1 MKRNT
6 KELILEKGSEIVRLK
21 GFHHTGIQ
29 EILNSAGV
37 PKGSF
42 YFYFKNKEDFGLQLI
57 DYYSNF
63 FLGNADVFIKDE
75 NFTYLNRLRRLF
87 DFFLNYFESTNY
99 KGGCSIGNLAQ
110 ELGDI
115 NVRFR
120 VKLNDVFEKMKSKV
134 ESFLQNA
141 RNENELSNEVD
152 ITVASDFIINSW
164 EGALLR
170 TKVTKSSE
178 PLRIFD
184 KFIFDLYLLN
194 NVIPFAPGKEQHRNA

>member
-6 KELILEKGSEIVRLK
+6 KELILQKGAEIVRLK
-21 GFHHTGIQ
+21 GFHHSGIQ

-42 YFYFKNKEDFGLQLI
+42 YFYFKSKEDFGLQLI

-75 NFTYLNRLRRLF
+75 NFSYLDRLRRF
-87 DFFLNYFESTNY
+87 FEFFLNYFETTNY
-99 KGGCSIGNLAQ
+99 MGGCSIGNLAQ

-120 VKLNDVFEKMKSKV
+120 VKLNEVFEKMKTKV
-134 ESFLQNA
+134 ETFLRYA
-141 RNENELSNEVD
+141 RDENEISEEID
-152 ITVASDFIINSW
+152 IKKVSDFIINSW

-178 PLRIFD
+178 PLRIFE
-184 KFIFDLYLLN
+184 KFIFEQYLGKSI
-194 NVIPFAPGKEQHRNA
+194 VPFSPGKDQQQIA

>member
-29 EILNSAGV
+29 EILNTAGV

-42 YFYFKNKEDFGLQLI
+42 YFYFKSKEDFGLQLI
-57 DYYSNF
+57 DHYANF
-63 FLGNADVFIKDE
+63 FLGNADVFINDE
-75 NFTYLNRLRRLF
+75 NFSYLNRLRRFF
-87 DFFLNYFESTNY
+87 DFFLNYFETTNY
-99 KGGCSIGNLAQ
+99 KGGCTIGNLAQ

-120 VKLNDVFEKMKSKV
+120 VKLNEIFEKMKSKV
-134 ESFLQNA
+134 ETFLRHAQ
-141 RNENELSNEVD
+141 NENEISKEID
-152 ITVASDFIINSW
+152 ISMASDFIINSW
-164 EGALLR
+164 EGALIRL
-170 TKVTKSSE
+170 KVAKSSE

-184 KFIFDLYLLN
+184 KLIFEHYLVN
-194 NVIPFAPGKEQHRNA
+194 NIIPLRPEKNQQKSF

>member
-29 EILNSAGV
+29 EILNSAGI

-57 DYYSNF
+57 DFYSNF
-63 FLGNADVFIKDE
+63 FLGNADVFFKDE
-75 NFTYLNRLRRLF
+75 SYSYLDRLRRF
-87 DFFLNYFESTNY
+87 FNFFLNYFESINY
-99 KGGCSIGNLAQ
+99 KGGCTIGNLAQ
-110 ELGDI
+110 ELGDT

-120 VKLNDVFEKMKSKV
+120 VKLNDVFEKMKSRV
-134 ESFLQNA
+134 EFFLRHAQ
-141 RNENELSNEVD
+141 NENEISNEID
-152 ITVASDFIINSW
+152 ISIVSDFIINSW

-170 TKVTKSSE
+170 TKVSKSSE

-184 KFIFDLYLLN
+184 KYIFDLYLAN
-194 NVIPFAPGKEQHRNA
+194 SIIPISTEKERQTSV

>member
-29 EILNSAGV
+29 EILNTAGV

-42 YFYFKNKEDFGLQLI
+42 YFYFKSKEDFGLQLI
-57 DYYSNF
+57 DHYANF
-63 FLGNADVFIKDE
+63 FLGNADVFINDE
-75 NFTYLNRLRRLF
+75 NFSYLNRLRRFF
-87 DFFLNYFESTNY
+87 DFFLNYFETTNY
-99 KGGCSIGNLAQ
+99 KGGCTIGNLAQ

-120 VKLNDVFEKMKSKV
+120 VKLNEIFEKMKSKV
-134 ESFLQNA
+134 ETFLRHAQ
-141 RNENELSNEVD
+141 NENEISKEID
-152 ITVASDFIINSW
+152 ISIASDFIINSW
-164 EGALLR
+164 EGALIRL
-170 TKVTKSSE
+170 KVAKSSE

-184 KFIFDLYLLN
+184 KFIFEQYLVN
-194 NVIPFAPGKEQHRNA
+194 NIIPLRPEKNQQKSV

>member
-29 EILNSAGV
+29 EILNTAGV

-42 YFYFKNKEDFGLQLI
+42 YFYFKSKEDFGLQLI
-57 DYYSNF
+57 DHYSNF

-75 NFTYLNRLRRLF
+75 NFSYLNRLRRFF
-87 DFFLNYFESTNY
+87 DFFLNYFETTNY
-99 KGGCSIGNLAQ
+99 KGGCTIGNLAQ

-120 VKLNDVFEKMKSKV
+120 VKLNEIFEKMKNKV
-134 ESFLQNA
+134 ETFLHHAQ
-141 RNENELSNEVD
+141 NENEISKD
-152 ITVASDFIINSW
+152 IDISIASDFIINSW
-164 EGALLR
+164 EGALIR
-170 TKVTKSSE
+170 SKVAKSSE

-184 KFIFDLYLLN
+184 KLIFEHYL
-194 NVIPFAPGKEQHRNA
+194 KK